1 MLGFAKM
8 ANDLNMVGTVEIDVL
23 LSLFLPPF
31 CIKSVSFSNFLQLI
45 EEAMASRKGNV
56 LLTFQLPL

>member
-23 LSLFLPPF
+23 LSLILPPS
-31 CIKSVSFSNFLQLI
+31 CIKSVSFSTFLQLI
-45 EEAMASRKGNV
+45 EEGKASRKGNV
-56 LLTFQLPL
+56 LLTIQLPL